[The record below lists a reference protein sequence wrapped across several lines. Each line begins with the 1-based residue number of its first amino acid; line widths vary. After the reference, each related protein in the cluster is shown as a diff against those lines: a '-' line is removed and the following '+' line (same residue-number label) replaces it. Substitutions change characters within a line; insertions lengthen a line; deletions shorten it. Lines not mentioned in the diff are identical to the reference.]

1 MLDNDNPAMR
11 RRGGASGNEVSTKQ
25 KLMKTLAKFKKAK
38 KGPTSTKGGMAT
50 VKIDF

>member
-1 MLDNDNPAMR
+1 MLDDNPSMR

-25 KLMKTLAKFKKAK
+25 KLLKTLAKFKKAK
-38 KGPTSTKGGMAT
+38 KGSTSTKGRMNT